1 MKSLLQYND
10 IEPHSTHNE
19 GISVDLGK
27 KNNDKDSKF
36 EVGDN
41 VRNIN
46 INTFLQ
52 KVTLQIGLK

>member
-10 IEPHSTHNE
+10 TEPHSTHNE